1 MWESVLLGCALMSP
15 RSWGDSVHLA
25 WRIEELGLE
34 EILPAAPFAPTLFQR
49 HDLLSAPYGRGSE
62 ADKSRSFIRSLW
74 SRLGNGQVLSKRT
87 RNRRNRYFSLQ
98 LIGAFR
104 R

>member
-34 EILPAAPFAPTLFQR
+34 EILPAAPFAPALFQR
-49 HDLLSAPYGRGSE
+49 HDRLSAPYGRGSE
-62 ADKSRSFIRSLW
+62 ADKCY
-74 SRLGNGQVLSKRT
+74 
-87 RNRRNRYFSLQ
+87 RNAPATGEIAILVCN
-98 LIGAFR
+98 
-104 R
+104 